1 MAISLMLLVI
11 LLPAAVCVGLQ
22 TLAMRFLAPTFG
34 MKRPELMTAAA
45 LAARQFL
52 MASLL
57 LIILPQMPIPVRVFL
72 AVAGALAFG
81 AFQCRNLASLSFSRA
96 LAYISGALVCSFVGM
111 LMLGGALT
119 LGGSIV
125 HQVLVAV
132 ASGQGA

>member
-1 MAISLMLLVI
+1 MAL
-11 LLPAAVCVGLQ
+11 
-22 TLAMRFLAPTFG
+22 
-34 MKRPELMTAAA
+34 
-45 LAARQFL
+45 
-52 MASLL
+52 LL

-81 AFQCRNLASLSFSRA
+81 AFQCRNLASISFSRA
-96 LAYISGALVCSFVGM
+96 FAYVSGALVCSFVGV

-125 HQVLVAV
+125 HRVLSAV